1 MRTLD
6 YVLAVVRSVAKE
18 RHQVTI
24 EEDTDL
30 LLHADL
36 DSLVMLEVMEVLE
49 EHYKLALFEDVDL
62 MEIRTPRKIWEFVDR
77 ALEKKS
83 A

>member
-1 MRTLD
+1 MGTMD

-18 RHQVTI
+18 RHDI
-24 EEDTDL
+24 AIDEDTDL

-49 EHYKLALFEDVDL
+49 KHYELALFDKIDL
-62 MEIRTPRKIWEFVDR
+62 AEIRTPRKISEFIDR
-77 ALEKKS
+77 KIGRNS
-83 A
+83 S